1 MPFFD
6 EQRSI
11 GDLTNIAPED
21 APPPDPGLLDVF
33 GAAFRT
39 QNTIGSLIASSGQ
52 PNPYEIEDGF
62 DAIDYVKDDPKFAPY
77 VDEFSGIFNR
87 KAADAKKIQI
97 EREEQDRRTVE
108 AGGVAG
114 IVGSMAAGV
123 FDLPT
128 LLPIGGP
135 LIGQARGIGNLAL
148 RVGLASG
155 LDAGVSE
162 AALQAT
168 QTGRTAGETMIN
180 IGGSVVLGGALGA
193 LVGRY
198 LTPGTASG
206 LSRKIEGQEAAFKAM
221 DDALATAPRGFG
233 TSVGAAA
240 RETGPLVLKDEAL
253 IKRLPGI
260 NIQDPLIR
268 SQLSGLDATRQTV
281 RGLAETPLEYADNA
295 LGIATERGG
304 AVETRIKMWN
314 APTAEKLRGMD
325 TLYARYFHNAPEPTA
340 WQTRLSP
347 LQSEWARF
355 RGGQKLTYKQFKEEV
370 GRAAFSGQKHDI
382 PEVAQAAMLYREWDD
397 ALKQAAIDARLFP
410 EDVAVKGDIS
420 HLFRMYDREK
430 IVARRDDWTTRLVD
444 YLKGVRE
451 KALSETEEIRLANK
465 IVESDRVQGRFDQVS
480 TRLDAIEGRIAGRQ
494 GIRGRRMSELQEL
507 RATRFD
513 VMRER
518 APAGVV
524 RSLRGADENASMI
537 GVVREARARARS
549 QAVKQPYAKRYPV
562 LSIIRG
568 KGGVRIGSVLDGN
581 LRAMGVTPKTHP
593 GLFRL
598 KGGLGDVDNFV
609 RSEDDVLANLA
620 DAGNDYADPRDI
632 MAAIRD
638 EVGGNPLRSAE
649 DLADDELTEAMER
662 TAQDWLES
670 VGLGPDATVKDVRD
684 YIRRVI
690 GAEKDLD
697 GLDLRISNL
706 EKELDDFDKATDAL
720 RNDREITAQE
730 AKMVAD
736 ELNALEDDIAPLAT
750 MANASPRVKLI
761 VDLATTKRDLFKAK
775 LVERNLRKRVGSLEG
790 LQKAGRAN
798 DEMLAE
804 LAAKSIELDQTGA
817 KIAKLSAK
825 ADKLEPM
832 VKTAQAADKLDE
844 FANLSDAEL
853 RSLVD
858 EITDSILGNAEGRI
872 PYDIVAG
879 PRGAL
884 KERTLN
890 IQSEK
895 IADFMELDIESVMR
909 AQQRTM
915 APDVEL
921 SRKFGSVDMAEE
933 IRKINDEAN
942 AKIAAAT
949 TEKQRKAIQRQRET
963 DIRDIQGIRDR
974 LRGTYALPS
983 NPSSLV
989 VRAGRVARNLNYV
1002 RLLGGMTLS
1011 AIPDTAKIVFTHGL
1025 TSTFRDG
1032 FLPMVRNFKAF
1043 RIAAGEVKAAGT
1055 ALDMILDS
1063 RTMAMADIMD
1073 DFGRHS
1079 KFERGLSAVS
1089 SKFGVV
1095 SLMAPWNAA
1104 MKQFTGLITMTNLL
1118 RSAKRWA
1125 DGVAGADEIRRL
1137 AASGIDLDIAR
1148 SIARQFDE
1156 YGEVTDGIWLAQ
1168 TGAWTDQAAKEAVRA
1183 AVVRDVDRIIVTPG
1197 QDKPLWMSTDLGKM
1211 VGQFKSFSVSSMQ
1224 KTTLAGLQQRDAA
1237 TLNGTLLM
1245 LGLGA
1250 LTYAVKEKAA
1260 GREVS
1265 DDPRVWAVNA
1275 LDRSGLTG
1283 WLMEANNIAEKATR
1297 GRVGLSAISG
1307 EQVSRYASR
1316 NVYGAFLGPSADAV
1330 ADIFQVSGSIFAG
1343 DTTKSD
1349 LHRARMLV
1357 PFQNLFYLRS
1367 LFDKVEE
1374 ATGDTLG
1381 LADTRRN

>member
-1 MPFFD
+1 MPWID
-6 EQRSI
+6 EPQYI
-11 GDLTNIAPED
+11 NDLTNIAPED

-97 EREEQDRRTVE
+97 TREEQDRRTVE

-148 RVGLASG
+148 RVGVASG
-155 LDAGVSE
+155 LDAAVSE
-162 AALQAT
+162 TALQAT
-168 QTGRTAGETMIN
+168 QTGRTANETMVN

-198 LTPGTASG
+198 LTPSMASG

-221 DDALATAPRGFG
+221 DDALATAPPGFG
-233 TSVGAAA
+233 SSVGAAA

-253 IKRLPGI
+253 IKRLPGV

-347 LQSEWARF
+347 IQSEWARM

-370 GRAAFSGQKHDI
+370 GRAAFSGQKHEV

-430 IVARRDDWTTRLVD
+430 IIAKRDDWTARLVD
-444 YLKGVRE
+444 YLT
-451 KALSETEEIRLANK
+451 TER
-465 IVESDRVQGRFDQVS
+465 DR
-480 TRLDAIEGRIAGRQ
+480 A
-494 GIRGRRMSELQEL
+494 
-507 RATRFD
+507 
-513 VMRER
+513 
-518 APAGVV
+518 
-524 RSLRGADENASMI
+524 
-537 GVVREARARARS
+537 
-549 QAVKQPYAKRYPV
+549 
-562 LSIIRG
+562 
-568 KGGVRIGSVLDGN
+568 
-581 LRAMGVTPKTHP
+581 
-593 GLFRL
+593 
-598 KGGLGDVDNFV
+598 
-609 RSEDDVLANLA
+609 
-620 DAGNDYADPRDI
+620 
-632 MAAIRD
+632 AAIAD
-638 EVGGNPLRSAE
+638 
-649 DLADDELTEAMER
+649 DLAKKVDT
-662 TAQDWLES
+662 
-670 VGLGPDATVKDVRD
+670 VG
-684 YIRRVI
+684 
-690 GAEKDLD
+690 
-697 GLDLRISNL
+697 
-706 EKELDDFDKATDAL
+706 
-720 RNDREITAQE
+720 
-730 AKMVAD
+730 
-736 ELNALEDDIAPLAT
+736 
-750 MANASPRVKLI
+750 
-761 VDLATTKRDLFKAK
+761 
-775 LVERNLRKRVGSLEG
+775 
-790 LQKAGRAN
+790 
-798 DEMLAE
+798 
-804 LAAKSIELDQTGA
+804 
-817 KIAKLSAK
+817 AK
-825 ADKLEPM
+825 AD
-832 VKTAQAADKLDE
+832 TAAKKADE
-844 FANLSDAEL
+844 FARLSDEEL

-858 EITDSILGNAEGRI
+858 EITDNILGNAEGRI

-895 IADFMELDIESVMR
+895 VADFMELDIETVMR

-942 AKIAAAT
+942 AKIAQAT
-949 TEKQRKAIQRQRET
+949 TDKQRKAIQRQRET

-983 NPSSLV
+983 NPNSLV
-989 VRAGRVARNLNYV
+989 VRVGRVARNLNYV

-1011 AIPDTAKIVFTHGL
+1011 AIPDVAKVVFTHGL

-1032 FLPMVRNFKAF
+1032 FLPMVRNFKTF
-1043 RIAAGEVKAAGT
+1043 RLAAREVMMSGT
-1055 ALDMILDS
+1055 ALDMMNDS
-1063 RTMAMADIMD
+1063 RVMAIADIMD
-1073 DFGRHS
+1073 NFGRHS

-1089 SKFGVV
+1089 SKYGLV

-1104 MKQFTGLITMTNLL
+1104 LKQFSGLITMTNLL

-1125 DGVAGADEIRRL
+1125 DGVAGVDEIRKL
-1137 AASGIDLDIAR
+1137 AASGIDLDLAR
-1148 SIARQFDE
+1148 SISRQFDE
-1156 YGEVTDGIWLAQ
+1156 FGEVTDGIWLAQ
-1168 TGAWTDQAAKEAVRA
+1168 TGAWTDQTAKEAFRA
-1183 AVVRDVDRIIVTPG
+1183 AIVRDVDRAIVTPG
-1197 QDKPLWMSTDLGKM
+1197 QDKPLWMSTELGKM

-1265 DDPRVWAVNA
+1265 DDPKVWAVNA

-1283 WLMEANNIAEKATR
+1283 WLMEANNIMEKATR